1 MHRPN
6 RWQFHGERLTDP
18 AAKIATFVA
27 TYCYAKK
34 LSASLV
40 LI

>member
-18 AAKIATFVA
+18 AAKIAT
-27 TYCYAKK
+27 YCYAKK